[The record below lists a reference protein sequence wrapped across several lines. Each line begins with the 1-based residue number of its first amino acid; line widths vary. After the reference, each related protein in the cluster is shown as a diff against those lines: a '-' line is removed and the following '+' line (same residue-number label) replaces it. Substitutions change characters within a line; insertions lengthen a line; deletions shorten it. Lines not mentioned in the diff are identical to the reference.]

1 MKKRFTLVGGAL
13 VILFVVMNFIIVGIS
28 CAAEKYPSK
37 PIRIIVT
44 KSIGGSVDSAIRLL
58 QPYLQTELGV
68 PIVILNSTSGG
79 GRVAA
84 LEVFNSQPDGYT
96 LLAAPLPSAIVGQLM
111 YKSEADFLKFT
122 PVFNVMQTFQ
132 TITVDYNS
140 KINSFRDL
148 LELAKTRRITL
159 AGSGGAGSNA
169 SIVYAK
175 LKQLGIKN
183 LTNVPFPGAPD
194 TAAAVM
200 GGHCDISSQSTDG
213 VLTYVENKTLKVLA
227 VCSPERIKFLPNVP
241 TFKELGY
248 DFIVPLTSSL
258 FGPPKMAPDKVKIL
272 NNAIRKVM
280 ANKSLEAT
288 REKMNVALAPL
299 DSDELAK
306 LVRENYSMVESSL
319 AFIKEADEQ
328 AKQKK

>member
-1 MKKRFTLVGGAL
+1 MKKYFSLANGAL
-13 VILFVVMNFIIVGIS
+13 VFSLVILSILTAGVS
-28 CAAEKYPSK
+28 YSAEKYPSK
-37 PIRIIVT
+37 PIRILVT

-58 QPYLQTELGV
+58 QPFLQTELGE
-68 PIVILNSTSGG
+68 PIVIENSTSGG

-84 LEVFNSQPDGYT
+84 LEVFNAQPDGYT
-96 LLAAPLPSAIVGQLM
+96 LLCAPLPSAIVGQLM
-111 YKSEADFLKFT
+111 YESEADFLKFT
-122 PVFNVMQTFQ
+122 PVFNIMQTFQ

-140 KINSFRDL
+140 KMNSFKDL
-148 LELAKTRRITL
+148 LELSKTKRITL

-280 ANKSLEAT
+280 ANKTLEAT

-299 DSDELAK
+299 NSDELAK
-306 LVRENYSMVESSL
+306 LVRENFSMVKSSL

-328 AKQKK
+328 IQQKK